1 MNEEPSKPDDSSNEV
16 IAHCLPRLAEH
27 FEAGVIIV
35 SRTQEGGG
43 TKTELDFAAFGN
55 HFAHR
60 GMLMEMLTRLEEDA

>member
-1 MNEEPSKPDDSSNEV
+1 MNEEPSKPEDPSNDV
-16 IAHCLPRLAEH
+16 ITSCLPRLAEH
-27 FEAGVIIV
+27 YEAGIIIV

-43 TKTELDFAAFGN
+43 SKTELEFSAFGN

>member
-1 MNEEPSKPDDSSNEV
+1 MSEPSKPEDPSNDV
-16 IAHCLPRLAEH
+16 ITSCLPRLAEH
-27 FEAGVIIV
+27 YEAGVIIV

-43 TKTELDFAAFGN
+43 SKTELDFAAFGN